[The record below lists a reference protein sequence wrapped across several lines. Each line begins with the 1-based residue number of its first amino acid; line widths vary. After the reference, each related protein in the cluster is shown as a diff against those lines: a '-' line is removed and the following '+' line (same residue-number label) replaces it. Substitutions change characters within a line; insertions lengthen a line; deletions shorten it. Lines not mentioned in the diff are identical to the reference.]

1 VQGGRKLRAIRC
13 AHYFYGDSADGVMRW
28 GWRGLF
34 GWIGN
39 WDIGINVLCLDEVR
53 LLSERLG
60 KRGGRSTVVVRVIID
75 AALNSTISFFTY
87 HPTNNDKL
95 RMQTC
100 RC

>member
-1 VQGGRKLRAIRC
+1 M
-13 AHYFYGDSADGVMRW
+13 GVARF
-28 GWRGLF
+28 F
-34 GWIGN
+34 GWICN

-60 KRGGRSTVVVRVIID
+60 KRGRSTVVVRVIID

-87 HPTNNDKL
+87 HPTDNDEL